1 MVTKG
6 CHVDAR
12 ITHSQ
17 RKPKTKPSYE
27 VVKMT
32 GRSGDEEEAKAAMRV
47 IEVIQPGLDAEAR
60 WVKKGGKSVLAISS
74 THWWITTVW

>member
-1 MVTKG
+1 M
-6 CHVDAR
+6 
-12 ITHSQ
+12 HSP

-47 IEVIQPGLDAEAR
+47 IEVIQPGIRVHADKAYR
-60 WVKKGGKSVLAISS
+60 SQIKIKQ
-74 THWWITTVW
+74 